1 MLTIVQN
8 QNEIGVMRMVMTKEK
23 VTRIMK
29 VTLDKDEFE
38 KFDKGV
44 THSDNGLR
52 GDKGKLSALPDIAP
66 ISEDDLPNKETV
78 RKNIVC
84 KKCREKPLFGAQL
97 AQVSIDI
104 IDDVLSDPEIQES
117 IALLIKTYWHSKMK
131 PKILN
136 HFKQIQDCFSQEE
149 LKATKILKNKN
160 TNETLIFQFE
170 VKNDQ
175 GKKIVVTEEEAQRL
189 LFEFK
194 EKANEFATMILI
206 LSSICVKNKK
216 TQEEYALEKLYIR
229 ELSSEESVKTMRML
243 TQQKQLLDESTA
255 LCLSDFLSGYIRSG
269 NQLVKIPV
277 NNRISI

>member
-1 MLTIVQN
+1 
-8 QNEIGVMRMVMTKEK
+8 MVMTKEK